1 MQLEMFAEEETK
13 EGKEKG
19 GNMKVF
25 KIVLIAVGI
34 VLVIDL
40 MAWLISANSELWFL
54 IFGGKSPT
62 LREMFR

>member
-1 MQLEMFAEEETK
+1 
-13 EGKEKG
+13 
-19 GNMKVF
+19 MKVF

-40 MAWLISANSELWFL
+40 LAWLISANSELWFL
-54 IFGGKSPT
+54 IFGGKSPM